1 MSASLIS
8 LVEPT
13 NPSLAD
19 QARKK
24 YQEYTVDEIV
34 VTFEVEVNEGRQK
47 KRLRRISQDVKDKE
61 WRRDEGECEECG

>member
-1 MSASLIS
+1 L
-8 LVEPT
+8 
-13 NPSLAD
+13 NPLTLHW
-19 QARKK
+19 QIKLEK
-24 YQEYTVDEIV
+24 YQEYTDDEIV